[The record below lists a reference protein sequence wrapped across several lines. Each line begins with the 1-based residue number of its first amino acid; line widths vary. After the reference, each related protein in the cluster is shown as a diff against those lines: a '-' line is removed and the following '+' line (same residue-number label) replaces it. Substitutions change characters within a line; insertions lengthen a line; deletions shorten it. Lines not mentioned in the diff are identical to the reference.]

1 MVAKSEAADAAMS
14 KFIGRARHAA
24 SPDQEISRKEYT
36 VPANV
41 PRQLC
46 LAERTWLVGDRLSY
60 ADFRVASALPFA
72 ARPDCRCTSSPASPA
87 GTTASMPSTP
97 GATPLPASPEE
108 NSSLRASLRGLQK
121 AVNRAPSAPE

>member
-1 MVAKSEAADAAMS
+1 MVAKSEAAVAAMS

-87 GTTASMPSTP
+87 GRPPQCPRRLAR
-97 GATPLPASPEE
+97 PLCRPRLKKNPAFG
-108 NSSLRASLRGLQK
+108 RASEAFR
-121 AVNRAPSAPE
+121 RP